1 MNNDELTKRLLELQE
16 QMQAAAAK
24 ADFVTVMRLSQEV
37 GKLQHQATMQSM
49 QEFAPDKPATATQ
62 SAPNTHDMVN
72 EFQQLIGGRSMDDL
86 VRDGKEIQKQATK
99 SGVRATQSVPSKHPK
114 QADTNST
121 GVRLPQ
127 TGVTP
132 SVDFAP
138 LGGGLKIIDNLFVE
152 FGSFPQ
158 GKSGEVKK
166 ILWRVLE
173 NNNSHKLLVS
183 EYVLACKMWH
193 DTITKATI
201 SWEVSDLRKW
211 LNGYFFNS
219 AFNSQEKS
227 QIVERL
233 NTKNGVFYHKDNI
246 GKVKTQYAKQNI
258 LYDDTFEKYEELGKD
273 TKDKVFLLNVGETID
288 FFKERSF
295 IVPQTVWIANKER
308 ATRATE
314 YAIKSSTYQQNGII
328 HVALL
333 PFDGETWLKAE
344 GKGNQKIKVAPEFIG
359 CVDYWLRNAGIKL
372 PSGYS
377 TTASV
382 CRMGSL
388 KAGGISGGASGV
400 RPAILINHK

>member
-1 MNNDELTKRLLELQE
+1 MNNDELTKKLLEIQE

-24 ADFVTVMRLSQEV
+24 ADFVTVMRLSQEI
-37 GKLQHQATMQSM
+37 GQLQHQATMQSI
-49 QEFAPDKPATATQ
+49 QAFVPVKPTTAMQ
-62 SAPNTHDMVN
+62 SAPNTQDMVK
-72 EFQQLIGGRSMDDL
+72 EFQQLIGGRSKEEL
-86 VRDGKEIQKQATK
+86 VRDGLEIQKKANK
-99 SGVRATQSVPSKHPK
+99 SSVRAKHPTE
-114 QADTNST
+114 ADKNSE
-121 GVRLPQ
+121 GIRLPQ

-132 SVDFAP
+132 AVDFAP
-138 LGGGLKIIDNLFVE
+138 LSGGLKIIDNKFVE

-158 GKSGEVKK
+158 GKNGEVKK

-173 NNNSHKLLVS
+173 NKSGEMLLVS
-183 EYVLACKMWH
+183 EHILACKMWH
-193 DTITKATI
+193 DTMTKSTI

-211 LNGYFFNS
+211 LNGYFYNS

-233 NTKNGVFYHKDNI
+233 NTKNGVFYHKDNLN
-246 GKVKTQYAKQNI
+246 KVKTQYAKHNV
-258 LYDDTFEKYEELGKD
+258 LYDDTFEKYGEQGGD
-273 TKDKVFLLNVGETID
+273 TKDKVFLLNVGEAID
-288 FFKERSF
+288 FFKEKSF

-308 ATRATE
+308 AATATD
-314 YAIKSSTYQQNGII
+314 YAIQSSTYVQTGIT

-344 GKGNQKIKVAPEFIG
+344 GKGNKKIKVAPEFIG

-388 KAGGISGGASGV
+388 KAGGISGGTSGV
-400 RPAILINHK
+400 RPAILINQ